1 MSLPPWLARFWKRP
15 PASRAGSP
23 AAPSDLSPERL
34 AMIEGNIRLVQEQA
48 EEASGKPLRL
58 GREGAEY
65 LDGFINRQRER
76 FDEPGRSK
84 LGGVLGCYLGGC
96 ILAHYGGR
104 WVQDEAGLGIE
115 VKPDVVVFP
124 LNKVRSQLENG
135 PGDSVLAFFDT
146 IAHAD
151 AISSRRKPS

>member
-1 MSLPPWLARFWKRP
+1 MSLFSWVSRFWKRP
-15 PASRAGSP
+15 AASRTDSAIRYADL
-23 AAPSDLSPERL
+23 AAERL

-48 EEASGKPLRL
+48 EEASGKSLRL

-115 VKPDVVVFP
+115 VKPDLVVFP

-151 AISSRRKPS
+151 AISSLRKPS